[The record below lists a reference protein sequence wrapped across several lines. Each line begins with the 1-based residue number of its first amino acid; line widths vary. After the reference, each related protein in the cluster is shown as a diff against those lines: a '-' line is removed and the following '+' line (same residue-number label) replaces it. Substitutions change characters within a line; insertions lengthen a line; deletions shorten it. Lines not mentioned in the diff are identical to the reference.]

1 LSLKSSLQ
9 KWQRPPRNGLAHH
22 QERVP
27 RGTDAFS
34 SRFQQFIG
42 NVARIDPA
50 NCASACVD
58 LSVILDASAIGFL
71 KIECRSSTTNSSGVS
86 SSLCRTSLDRTGGNV
101 VHENTLN
108 ATKAGMNKER
118 TFRKAVAV
126 KRAIQ
131 ESEKSVCVVPANEG
145 PRP

>member
-1 LSLKSSLQ
+1 MQSSQTSATTPCSETQLSLKSSLQ
-9 KWQRPPRNGLAHH
+9 KWQRPPCNGLAHH
-22 QERVP
+22 QDRVP

-58 LSVILDASAIGFL
+58 LSVILDASAISFL

-86 SSLCRTSLDRTGGNV
+86 SSLCRTSWI
-101 VHENTLN
+101 E
-108 ATKAGMNKER
+108 
-118 TFRKAVAV
+118 
-126 KRAIQ
+126 
-131 ESEKSVCVVPANEG
+131 PAETSSMKT
-145 PRP
+145 P